1 MEEKTISKETLEKV
15 KSLPRI
21 DYYAFIELI
30 NQKQVKQLVKFKK
43 PKTIFYDEE
52 SKLFLY
58 LNPFHKEFSKCGYF
72 YGDESLSIK
81 ELSNTVY
88 GCLYNI
94 KNSKAINKLTFYLEN
109 QHSINFTKDEF
120 LKFNF
125 TVENDEFI
133 EFYTSNEKFIF
144 FQDSFDAVSNVRN
157 NTLFTIESMLK
168 RINEFRL
175 YN

>member
-21 DYYAFIELI
+21 DYNAFIELI

-52 SKLFLY
+52 TKLFLY

-94 KNSKAINKLTFYLEN
+94 RNNKAIKKLIFYLEN
-109 QHSINFTKDEF
+109 QHTLNFTKEEF
-120 LKFNF
+120 LNYNF
-125 TVENDEFI
+125 DLSYAEII
-133 EFYTSNEKFIF
+133 EFYKSDVRFIF
-144 FQDSFDAVSNVRN
+144 FEDTFDAISNIKN
-157 NTLFTIESMLK
+157 NRFFTIESMIK
-168 RINEFRL
+168 RVDEFRL